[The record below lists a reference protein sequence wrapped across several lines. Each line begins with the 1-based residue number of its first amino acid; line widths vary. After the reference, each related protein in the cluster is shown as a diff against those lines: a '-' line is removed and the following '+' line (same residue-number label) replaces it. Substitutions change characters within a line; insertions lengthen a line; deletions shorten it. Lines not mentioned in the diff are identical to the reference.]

1 MHLKSA
7 LNVDA
12 LKKCVILWCWKTTLQ
27 KMKAIINGV
36 RFDTE
41 KAIEIGSASYNG
53 SVTDFQW
60 WESTLYKTPKS
71 GRYFLAGE
79 GGPMSRYARSLGQNS
94 TGGGSAI
101 HPMEEQEAL
110 AWAEQ
115 YLDSDEIEEHFGHL
129 IEEA

>member
-1 MHLKSA
+1 
-7 LNVDA
+7 
-12 LKKCVILWCWKTTLQ
+12 
-27 KMKAIINGV
+27 MKAIINGV

>member
-1 MHLKSA
+1 
-7 LNVDA
+7 
-12 LKKCVILWCWKTTLQ
+12 
-27 KMKAIINGV
+27 
-36 RFDTE
+36 
-41 KAIEIGSASYNG
+41 
-53 SVTDFQW
+53 
-60 WESTLYKTPKS
+60 
-71 GRYFLAGE
+71 
-79 GGPMSRYARSLGQNS
+79 MSRYARSLGQNS